1 MKVEYDFSEA
11 ERGAAIPQTGKT
23 RITIYIDDD
32 VLETFRERSDSAGKG
47 YQTMMNEALR
57 QYLEKPRNW
66 SIKIISGIVLG
77 YLIFSLLSPMLLKQE
92 QQPRKIET
100 PDLLLIALVLLFNSG
115 LIDKLKN
122 LEITKEGN
130 LKLEIS
136 DLNKKVDTLSGA
148 IDDLLLG
155 TVLDAFEYVTLQDLK
170 EKKENEF
177 SINPSGYALL
187 ERLRNRGLIK
197 EESNVLN
204 DRSERKISLN
214 KSFSIT
220 EQGCRY
226 LKAVDDKGIGQNLRQ
241 IAKHRMHGN

>member
-1 MKVEYDFSEA
+1 MIEDTEKQMRLHSENRSSS
-11 ERGAAIPQTGKT
+11 ENGK
-23 RITIYIDDD
+23 
-32 VLETFRERSDSAGKG
+32 
-47 YQTMMNEALR
+47 N
-57 QYLEKPRNW
+57 PRNW
-66 SIKIISGIVLG
+66 SIKIISGIALG

-122 LEITKEGN
+122 LEITKDGN

-241 IAKHRMHGN
+241 IAKHRMDGN